1 MLARTAPAPVPVQ
14 TSSRPVRQ
22 RSAERSWRWATGA
35 AVAVGVCFSVLLM
48 SVSFGVSADIQR
60 RLSLQVLAHL
70 PGVHVGVIDAI
81 LAALTVLVTAAVL
94 SQTAVVTYVLGAS
107 AMGGRRE
114 EIAVRRQSGV
124 LRSRLVGEFLAVVL
138 AVCLAGGVAGEVAG
152 VAAGLA
158 VRQWTVLPVRFTV
171 LSVLGAFPVAVLLAV
186 AATLVPAWQA
196 ANVSPAL
203 LRRD

>member
-1 MLARTAPAPVPVQ
+1 M
-14 TSSRPVRQ
+14 
-22 RSAERSWRWATGA
+22 
-35 AVAVGVCFSVLLM
+35 AVGVCSSVLLM

-70 PGVHVGVIDAI
+70 PGVHVAVIDAI

>member
-1 MLARTAPAPVPVQ
+1 
-14 TSSRPVRQ
+14 
-22 RSAERSWRWATGA
+22 
-35 AVAVGVCFSVLLM
+35 M

-60 RLSLQVLAHL
+60 RLSLQVLADL

-138 AVCLAGGVAGEVAG
+138 AVCLVGGVAGEIGG

-158 VRQWTVLPVRFTV
+158 VRQWTVLPVRFTA